1 MAIMVQGSP
10 WGEHLSAKAD
20 GPYKD
25 KVLETT
31 RMKMKQN
38 ELEAKVLAQEA
49 VDPKG

>member
-10 WGEHLSAKAD
+10 WAEHLSAKAD
-20 GPYKD
+20 GAYKD
-25 KVLETT
+25 KALETT

-38 ELEAKVLAQEA
+38 ELEAKVLAQDA